1 MAFAIWRNGIATHE
15 EQSARRED
23 KQFFDVFHDLTFL
36 LKSTR
41 AMLLFEAKERNLLP
55 SKKRVLRS
63 FYIEKRP
70 IARPLGLL
78 AIQG

>member
-1 MAFAIWRNGIATHE
+1 MTFAIWRSGIAAHE

-23 KQFFDVFHDLTFL
+23 KQFFDVVHDLTFS

-41 AMLLFEAKERNLLP
+41 AMLLFEAKERNLLH

-63 FYIEKRP
+63 FTLKTAYR
-70 IARPLGLL
+70 
-78 AIQG
+78 